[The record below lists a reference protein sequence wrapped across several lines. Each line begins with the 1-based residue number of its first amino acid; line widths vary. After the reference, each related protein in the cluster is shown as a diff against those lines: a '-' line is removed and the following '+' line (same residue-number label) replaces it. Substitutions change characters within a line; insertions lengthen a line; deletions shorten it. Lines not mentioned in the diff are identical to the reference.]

1 MHLTRFRL
9 AEKQSA
15 TVRTH
20 TCALSWTSPF
30 NCQRSSRAK
39 KRGCVGG
46 RFIMPSNVGKNSQI
60 LHKPLKFAFL
70 TIFGRE
76 QATIPISLWRKKTS
90 WRVFWRTPNSS
101 PLPAKFAA
109 ERIEPEN
116 VSELSND
123 ELVRPSWCKYDR
135 RHRLRALYAYAEK
148 KNVSLWPQL
157 LLANAWLFSA
167 DVVAVVEGVDVVR
180 KEKFPRWELKNNF
193 HLFSQPP
200 STGNSVVDRKV
211 SSCFS
216 MLGSV
221 NSKRAH
227 PPPGHL
233 SGICHFVLRTELQM
247 PHGGA

>member
-123 ELVRPSWCKYDR
+123 ELVRPSWCPLCLR
-135 RHRLRALYAYAEK
+135 RKKKCQSMAAAALSECMA
-148 KNVSLWPQL
+148 
-157 LLANAWLFSA
+157 LFS
-167 DVVAVVEGVDVVR
+167 GRSGSSRRGGRGKKR
-180 KEKFPRWELKNNF
+180 KI
-193 HLFSQPP
+193 
-200 STGNSVVDRKV
+200 
-211 SSCFS
+211 SS
-216 MLGSV
+216 MRV
-221 NSKRAH
+221 KK
-227 PPPGHL
+227 
-233 SGICHFVLRTELQM
+233 
-247 PHGGA
+247 